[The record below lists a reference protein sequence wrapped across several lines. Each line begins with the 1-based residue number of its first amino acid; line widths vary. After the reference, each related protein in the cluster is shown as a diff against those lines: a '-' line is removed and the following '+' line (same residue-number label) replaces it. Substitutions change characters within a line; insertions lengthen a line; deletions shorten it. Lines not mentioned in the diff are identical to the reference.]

1 MVNDGIVLGHK
12 VSAASIEVD
21 RGKIEVMT
29 GLPAPTNVKD
39 VRSFR
44 RHAEFYR
51 RFIQDFRKIARGLTA
66 LLCKEV
72 KFDFTPECVKAFEE
86 IKKSLITAPNVQVL
100 DWNLPSKLMCDASDF
115 SVGAVLG
122 QKKDKKVH
130 AVYYASR
137 TLDEAQRNYATT
149 EKELLVVVYA
159 FEKFCQYL
167 VGSRVIV
174 HTDHAAIKYL
184 MQKKDTKPRLL
195 RWILLL
201 QEFDI

>member
-1 MVNDGIVLGHK
+1 MVKDGIVLGHK
-12 VSAASIEVD
+12 VPAAGIEVD
-21 RGKIEVMT
+21 REEIEVMT
-29 GLPAPTNVKD
+29 GLPAPTNVKN
-39 VRSFR
+39 VRIFLG
-44 RHAEFYR
+44 HAGFYR
-51 RFIQDFRKIARGLTA
+51 RFIQDFSKIARPLTT

-86 IKKSLITAPNVQVL
+86 INKSLITAPIVQAP
-100 DWNLPSKLMCDASDF
+100 DRNLPFEIMCDASDF
-115 SVGAVLG
+115 AVGPVLG
-122 QKKDKKVH
+122 QKKDKKLQ

-137 TLDEAQRNYATT
+137 TLDETQRTYATT

-159 FEKFCQYL
+159 FEKFRQHL

-184 MQKKDTKPRLL
+184 MQKKDAKPRLL